1 MKKILK
7 SGIILLAL
15 AVTMSVGAFAANASE
30 FTDVNGDDYFY
41 QAVQWGIEEGITSG
55 VGDDR
60 FDPSGK
66 VTRAQVVTFLW
77 RMQGMPTPAATESFN
92 DVETG
97 SWYETA
103 VRWAVENN
111 VTKGTGEGMFSPDDI
126 CNRAMCITLLYRIM
140 GSPMDE
146 VDTMERKEFSEDM
159 TLEELGVSMIQQLI
173 AMVREADIFPDVPQ
187 GSYYELPVIWAA
199 TNGIIT
205 DDNTGTLEEGV
216 EFRTEDP
223 CIRAEMIS
231 FLYQTKL
238 IQDAANAPEIYD
250 DGSISIAFPR
260 EYSELLYREMYAT
273 GEGEDGD
280 IIVVSERASREAAEA
295 MGEDAEGAGE
305 LFKITRVGEETLHE
319 MLCGDM
325 SGVEVFAKDEDGKY
339 YLFSHPTDVR
349 FVRETTE
356 EMTEDQAIWTEL
368 NEWAYSRVRDDIIK
382 YSKGL
387 SPVSYTNTAL
397 DIYLAQIA
405 YGNNKKYTVSTTE
418 FGPLKPERVDATQ
431 YAEFLLE
438 GNFEAA
444 DDTSAPDGEYVVLNF
459 PDEKVRY
466 DFFKADGNLVREV
479 REGYE
484 TLYRRVIIDNDVSNT
499 DAMQGWYNA
508 LAENASKKEADKSL
522 DAFIGTWYEEIAGRA
537 EITVSKSVAPG
548 KVNIKASW
556 PDSAYVMHTWDI
568 TAELDENGKLIY
580 SNGKHE
586 TTEFDEN
593 GEGKLI
599 AENTAESGS
608 FAINGEGKIVW
619 NYVIDGTENNGTFKR
634 AN

>member
-1 MKKILK
+1 MKRFFK
-7 SGIILLAL
+7 SSIVLLAL
-15 AVTMSVGAFAANASE
+15 AVTMSVSAFAANASE

-77 RMQGMPTPAATESFN
+77 RMQGMPTPAATETFN
-92 DVETG
+92 DVEAG

-238 IQDAANAPEIYD
+238 IQDAANAPEP
-250 DGSISIAFPR
+250 IAH
-260 EYSELLYREMYAT
+260 
-273 GEGEDGD
+273 
-280 IIVVSERASREAAEA
+280 
-295 MGEDAEGAGE
+295 
-305 LFKITRVGEETLHE
+305 HE
-319 MLCGDM
+319 
-325 SGVEVFAKDEDGKY
+325 
-339 YLFSHPTDVR
+339 
-349 FVRETTE
+349 
-356 EMTEDQAIWTEL
+356 
-368 NEWAYSRVRDDIIK
+368 
-382 YSKGL
+382 
-387 SPVSYTNTAL
+387 
-397 DIYLAQIA
+397 
-405 YGNNKKYTVSTTE
+405 
-418 FGPLKPERVDATQ
+418 
-431 YAEFLLE
+431 
-438 GNFEAA
+438 
-444 DDTSAPDGEYVVLNF
+444 
-459 PDEKVRY
+459 
-466 DFFKADGNLVREV
+466 
-479 REGYE
+479 
-484 TLYRRVIIDNDVSNT
+484 
-499 DAMQGWYNA
+499 
-508 LAENASKKEADKSL
+508 
-522 DAFIGTWYEEIAGRA
+522 
-537 EITVSKSVAPG
+537 
-548 KVNIKASW
+548 
-556 PDSAYVMHTWDI
+556 
-568 TAELDENGKLIY
+568 
-580 SNGKHE
+580 
-586 TTEFDEN
+586 
-593 GEGKLI
+593 
-599 AENTAESGS
+599 
-608 FAINGEGKIVW
+608 
-619 NYVIDGTENNGTFKR
+619 
-634 AN
+634 